1 MSKLS
6 DYFSYSPLRAGESTR
21 LAKHKNT
28 PFKPVV
34 DPSCYVGIEV
44 EVEQIT
50 KGPVPFLTDFWK
62 TVPDGSLRNNGVEY
76 VSYPL
81 RGKLIYIALE
91 ELANHLQKNNP
102 KHEFTDR
109 TSVHVHMNVRYLTDE
124 QFLSLV
130 LVYQTLEPIFFH
142 FTKRVPNTNREE
154 NNYCV
159 PVNSSKYYL
168 KLPYYIGSYLHTR
181 EPKFLHGLI
190 NRWRKYTAFNV
201 APVATQGTVEF
212 RHLGGTCDVNLI
224 HSWINMILHLR
235 KYIKTHTFEEIK
247 ETLLQLN
254 TNSSYSQFLED
265 VLGSTLDLPFTDQ
278 QTLLEENVAAAKE
291 ILSLVE
297 EVKKPP
303 VELDKFLVSPFV
315 STLHSICGEPVC
327 VKARQYP
334 EEYVRL
340 VTELRE
346 WHTFMINND
355 YSSAQM
361 RTDPTFKRLKE
372 AVYGFEIKID
382 PEDLQVA
389 AASQRN
395 KQPDHFN
402 ILELS

>member
-6 DYFSYSPLRAGESTR
+6 DHFSYSPLRAGESAR
-21 LAKHKNT
+21 LVKHKST
-28 PFKPVV
+28 PFKPVI

-44 EVEQIT
+44 EVEQII
-50 KGPVPFLTDFWK
+50 KRPVPFNTDFWR

-91 ELANHLQKNNP
+91 ELATYLNKEQP

-124 QFLSLV
+124 QFLSLI

-142 FTKRVPNTNREE
+142 YTKRVPNTNREE

-159 PVNSSKYYL
+159 PVNTSKYYL
-168 KLPYYIGSYLHTR
+168 KLPFYIGSYLHTR

-190 NRWRKYTAFNV
+190 SRWRKYTAFNV

-212 RHLGGTCDVNLI
+212 RHLGGTCDVGLI

-247 ETLLQLN
+247 GTLLQLN

-265 VLGSTLDLPFTDQ
+265 VLGNNLDLPFTEQ
-278 QTLLEENVAAAKE
+278 QSLLEDNVAAAKE

-315 STLHSICGEPVC
+315 QRVNDLCGEPVC
-327 VKARQYP
+327 VKAREYP
-334 EEYVRL
+334 ERYVKL
-340 VTELRE
+340 VAEMRQL
-346 WHTFMINND
+346 HNYMINAG
-355 YSSAQM
+355 YSSTQM
-361 RTDPTFKRLKE
+361 KADPTFKKLKE
-372 AVYGFEIKID
+372 EIAAFEIDLD
-382 PEDLQVA
+382 PEDLQINN
-389 AASQRN
+389 SLQR
-395 KQPDHFN
+395 KKAPEHFN
-402 ILELS
+402 LMELS